1 MSKPT
6 AVQFG
11 AGGIG
16 RGFVA
21 QLFHES
27 GLEVVFVDV
36 VDPVVDALNARRN
49 YPISIVGQNAQ
60 TVPISDVRAVLGT
73 DVEAVAAEVANAD
86 VICTAVGAN
95 ALPYIA
101 PALAAGLRR
110 RTVPVNVILCENLH
124 DAADVMRRAVAERL
138 PDDEREAVLART
150 GFVQAVV
157 ARMVP
162 VPTDADRAADILGVR
177 VEAYK
182 RLPIDAHAIVSE
194 WKPLVGIEPVDN
206 FEAWVERKL
215 YIHNCAHAVLGYAG
229 CALGH
234 EFGWQALE
242 DERIDALL
250 DQIMAENGLAL
261 LMKHGFAPDE
271 MAEHVSD
278 LKQRFRN
285 RDLGD
290 TCRRLARDPIRK
302 LAPDDRLV
310 GAARLCEQMGVTS
323 SRLPFVI
330 ALALNHSDPD
340 DPVTV
345 RLREQIQQDGIES
358 TMQSVCGIAP
368 EEPMGQQV
376 LTHFKELTA

>member
-16 RGFVA
+16 RGFVT

-36 VDPVVDALNARRN
+36 AASVVDALNARGS
-49 YPISIVGQNAQ
+49 YPIHIVGQNAE
-60 TVPISDVRAVLGT
+60 TVPISDVRAVIGT
-73 DVEAVAAEVANAD
+73 DIQAVAAEVANAK
-86 VICTAVGAN
+86 VICTAVGAG
-95 ALPYIA
+95 ALPYLA
-101 PALAAGLRR
+101 PALAAGLQQ
-110 RTVPVNVILCENLH
+110 RTSPVNVILCENLH

-138 PDDEREAVLART
+138 PDAERDAVLGRT

-162 VPTDADRAADILGVR
+162 VPTDEERATDILAIR

-182 RLPIDAHAIVSE
+182 RLPIDANAIVGE
-194 WKPLVGIEPVDN
+194 LPPLVGIDPVAN

-215 YIHNCAHAVLGYAG
+215 YIHNCAHAILGYAG
-229 CALGH
+229 SRFGY
-234 EFGWQALE
+234 EYGWQALE
-242 DERIDALL
+242 DERIDALT

-261 LMKHGFAPDE
+261 LKKHGFTADE
-271 MAEHVSD
+271 MAAHIDD
-278 LKQRFRN
+278 LKNRFRN
-285 RDLGD
+285 RALGD

-310 GAARLCEQMGVTS
+310 GAARLCQEMGVAS
-323 SRLPFVI
+323 KLSFVI

-345 RLREQIQQDGIES
+345 RLNGMIEKDGIEQ
-358 TMQSVCGIAP
+358 TMQTVCGIAP
-368 EEPMGQQV
+368 EEPLGQDV
-376 LTHFKELTA
+376 LRHYKEIIA